1 MNMSRRLS
9 EAESKHH
16 TWAHVPAPPHH
27 SIDPRL
33 MAELAQLSGMLWQYD
48 LCALITLRAHP
59 NSVQPST
66 MDWIM
71 RNRNLRVREMYRA
84 DEDSNEEMRADHQI
98 GPITSDD
105 SADPIELTE
114 AVFVAIKSIN
124 PIDSLSFTRIYS
136 RISLTAPVLNFLT
149 TFVEC
154 PKGIQSA
161 TSARLTTKERYKLA
175 LRPSCT
181 GISLRLLTPL
191 KPNQDFERHATT

>member
-1 MNMSRRLS
+1 MSRRLS

-48 LCALITLRAHP
+48 LCGYLLITLRAHP

-124 PIDSLSFTRIYS
+124 PIDSLSFTRNILS
-136 RISLTAPVLNFLT
+136 HLLDCPRPQFSDNFRRVSQRDT
-149 TFVEC
+149 KRHKRSVDHQGT
-154 PKGIQSA
+154 IQ
-161 TSARLTTKERYKLA
+161 T
-175 LRPSCT
+175 C
-181 GISLRLLTPL
+181 
-191 KPNQDFERHATT
+191 F